1 METILSHIIP
11 VAVLLGVTL
20 LSLAAEAVLKRK
32 KDLRPA
38 YRSAAA
44 ALAAAVAGAWQ
55 QAPGMK
61 TPWGEKVT
69 PENAWREYPRPQM
82 VRENWENL
90 NGLWQYAVVTN
101 ELHGTPERWDG

>member
-44 ALAAAVAGAWQ
+44 ALAAAAGA
-55 QAPGMK
+55 ALFIYLIVIG
-61 TPWGEKVT
+61 
-69 PENAWREYPRPQM
+69 A
-82 VRENWENL
+82 
-90 NGLWQYAVVTN
+90 
-101 ELHGTPERWDG
+101 GTEAMLPLFMLVLLAALI

>member
-38 YRSAAA
+38 YRYAAA
-44 ALAAAVAGAWQ
+44 ALAAAAGA
-55 QAPGMK
+55 ALFIYLIVIG
-61 TPWGEKVT
+61 
-69 PENAWREYPRPQM
+69 A
-82 VRENWENL
+82 
-90 NGLWQYAVVTN
+90 
-101 ELHGTPERWDG
+101 GTEAMLPVFMLVLLAALI